1 MLIVYRACN
10 SEADG
15 RNFKQ
20 DRPEWFNKK
29 NCFKSLLTAM
39 DFERGDKDKL
49 VIIFDGDPN
58 TEYAKVLKENATEF
72 INVNYQNGPLVL
84 MASLEY
90 AKNNHTDQEYI
101 YFIEDD
107 YLHHYDA
114 MKILREGM
122 NKFGRKHP
130 ITLYD
135 HLDRYTRDDD
145 ITKDKESILISD
157 STHWRTSEST
167 TCTICLHRDMLN
179 KTYDDFRSF
188 QFQDREL
195 FRYLISKYNI
205 RVLTSLP
212 GRATH
217 VNKYFFAPFTDWKE
231 INDQN
236 EYVYWAPKKKKLN
249 FCYMTV
255 HDQNNCQEVVDSLFA
270 DLDKSGLIN
279 ELEKIFIFSD
289 DKDNSIKY
297 PELGDKLEIIAKE
310 PLDYEFPALIAIKK
324 YCDAQSDDIRIL
336 YIHSKGSS
344 HLPTDPK
351 TPHIKDWLK
360 LMSHFNIYRYKDCW
374 TALDMGDACGVNA
387 VKTSH
392 IPPHFSGNFWWANSA
407 HIKRVLTINTE
418 RSMHPGFEL
427 RFNAEFWIG
436 SLPGSKLIS
445 LFNSNTDHYHA
456 PFPESKYEGI
466 KKVDFSMLFH

>member
-1 MLIVYRACN
+1 MLVVYRACN
-10 SEADG
+10 AEADG
-15 RNFKQ
+15 KNFKP
-20 DRPEWFNKK
+20 DRPEWFSKK
-29 NCFKSLLTAM
+29 SCFKSLLTAM
-39 DFERGDKDKL
+39 DFHQGEGDKL

-58 TEYAKVLKENATEF
+58 TEYAKILKENATEF
-72 INVNYQNGPLVL
+72 VNVNYQNGPLVL

-90 AKNNHTDQEYI
+90 AKNNYLDQEHI

-122 NKFGRKHP
+122 RKYGRKHP

-195 FRYLISKYNI
+195 FRYLISEYNI

-236 EYVYWAPKKKKLN
+236 EYVYWAPKNRRKLN
-249 FCYMTV
+249 YCYMTV
-255 HDQNNCQEVVDSLFA
+255 HDQNNCQEVVDGLFA
-270 DLDKSGLIN
+270 DLDKSELIN
-279 ELEKIFIFSD
+279 KLEKIYIFSD
-289 DKDNSIKY
+289 DKDNSIRY
-297 PELGDKLEIIAKE
+297 PELGDKLEIIQKE
-310 PLDYEFPALIAIKK
+310 PDHYEFPALVAMKRF
-324 YCDAQSDDIRIL
+324 CDTRSDDIRVL

-360 LMSHFNIYRYKDCW
+360 LMSYYNIEKHEDC
-374 TALDMGDACGVNA
+374 
-387 VKTSH
+387 
-392 IPPHFSGNFWWANSA
+392 
-407 HIKRVLTINTE
+407 
-418 RSMHPGFEL
+418 FEILEPL
-427 RFNAEFWIG
+427 RAAR
-436 SLPGSKLIS
+436 L
-445 LFNSNTDHYHA
+445 
-456 PFPESKYEGI
+456 
-466 KKVDFSMLFH
+466 